1 MQFINPIWFTAIT
14 AVLIP
19 LAIHL
24 WNIRSGKVL
33 KVGSISLMGE
43 ASQQSS
49 RSLRLQ
55 DILLLILRCLI
66 LIILAGLLAQPFL
79 SRHADNSKIKGWLM
93 IPKQTFREAYAKFKK
108 PVDSLTSVG
117 YEFHYFDAAFTK
129 ANLLE
134 IVKDTT
140 KTHDTTTVNYWN
152 TLSRLNTKKP
162 ANLPVYLFTDNLKS
176 HFGGSKPTVAAN
188 LHWQTYTPADSV
200 SEWVEKAWFTADN
213 NIKVLEGL
221 SNSHGTSY
229 TLLNAQPGLSNG
241 LVYTRIV
248 NGEAIVALKGS
259 PQHITVVDTA
269 VFRIA
274 VVADNSQVDAA
285 YLNAALKA
293 IAPFIP
299 HKVQLAYYNNAMQVK
314 QKYSWLFWLANKP
327 VDKAAPDMASNL
339 FIYQTGKEQNA
350 ASWLSAGNG
359 FEVANYGAQ
368 VPSYKLIPSPKNG
381 ASLVWRDG
389 YGHTILSAEKDKNFT
404 LYRFYSRFNPAWSDL
419 VWNDNFP
426 RMLLTL
432 MTNDQP
438 SAQSLKYDKRIL
450 SAQQL
455 LPVITSPGQQTLAG
469 MADDTDLSHYLW
481 LVLIVLF
488 VSERFL
494 SHKKPITT
502 TNG

>member
-1 MQFINPIWFTAIT
+1 MHFLNPIWFTAIA
-14 AVLIP
+14 AVIIP

-24 WNIRSGKVL
+24 WNIRSGKIL

-66 LIILAGLLAQPFL
+66 LIVLAGSLAQPFL
-79 SRHADNSKIKGWLM
+79 SRHADNSKIKGWVM
-93 IPKQTFREAYAKFKK
+93 IPRQSFKETYAKFKK
-108 PVDSLTSVG
+108 PVDSLTNAG

-129 ANLLE
+129 VNLLD
-134 IVKDTT
+134 IAKDTT
-140 KTHDTTTVNYWN
+140 KTNDTTTVNYWN

-162 ANLPVYLFTDNLKS
+162 ANLPVYLFTDNLMS
-176 HFGGSKPTVAAN
+176 HFGGSKPNIVAS
-188 LHWQTYTPADSV
+188 LHWQTYTPADSA

-213 NIKVLEGL
+213 NIKIVKGN
-221 SNSHGTSY
+221 SNPRGTSY
-229 TLLNAQPGLSNG
+229 TWYTLQPGQNSDLFASTINNNG
-241 LVYTRIV
+241 ASISLKSKPQQS
-248 NGEAIVALKGS
+248 AIA
-259 PQHITVVDTA
+259 DTA
-269 VFRIA
+269 VVRIA

-285 YLNAALKA
+285 YLNGALKA

-314 QKYSWLFWLANKP
+314 QKYNWLFWLANKP
-327 VDKAAPDMASNL
+327 VDKAASDMASNL
-339 FIYQTGKEQNA
+339 FIYQTGKEQTA
-350 ASWLSAGNG
+350 SSWLSAGNG

-368 VPSYKLIPSPKNG
+368 VPSYKLIPSPENG
-381 ASLVWRDG
+381 ARLVWRDG
-389 YGHTILSAEKDKNFT
+389 YGHAILSAEKDKNFT
-404 LYRFYSRFNPAWSDL
+404 LYRFYSRFNPVWSDL

-426 RMLLTL
+426 RMLLAL
-432 MTNDQP
+432 MANDQP
-438 SAQSLKYDKRIL
+438 SAQGLKFDKRVL
-450 SAQQL
+450 SAQQIM
-455 LPVITSPGQQTLAG
+455 PAIRSEGRQTLAG
-469 MADDTDLSHYLW
+469 ISDNTDLSHYVW

-494 SHKKPITT
+494 SHKKPTI

>member
-1 MQFINPIWFTAIT
+1 MQFLNPIWFTAIA

-49 RSLRLQ
+49 RSFRLQ

-66 LIILAGLLAQPFL
+66 LIVLAGLLAQPFL
-79 SRHADNSKIKGWLM
+79 NRHADNSKIKGWVM
-93 IPKQTFREAYAKFKK
+93 MPKQSFKETYAKFKK
-108 PVDSLTSVG
+108 PVDSLTNAG
-117 YEFHYFDAAFTK
+117 YEFHYFDEGFTK
-129 ANLLE
+129 ANLLD

-140 KTHDTTTVNYWN
+140 KINDTITVNYWN

-162 ANLPVYLFTDNLKS
+162 ANLPVYLYTDNLMN

-188 LHWQTYTPADSV
+188 LRWQTYTPADSV

-213 NIKVLEGL
+213 NIKVVKGS
-221 SNSHGTSY
+221 SNPRGTSY
-229 TLLNAQPGLSNG
+229 AWYTLQPGQGSALFSSTINNNG
-241 LVYTRIV
+241 AGIS
-248 NGEAIVALKGS
+248 LKS
-259 PQHITVVDTA
+259 KPQQSTIADTA

-314 QKYSWLFWLANKP
+314 QKHNWLFWLANKP
-327 VDKAAPDMASNL
+327 VDKAAADMASNL
-339 FIYQTGKEQNA
+339 FIYQTGKEQNT

-359 FEVANYGAQ
+359 FEVANYGAHM
-368 VPSYKLIPSPKNG
+368 PIYKLIPSSKNDAG
-381 ASLVWRDG
+381 LVWRDG

-404 LYRFYSRFNPAWSDL
+404 LYRFYSRFNPSWSDL

-426 RMLLTL
+426 RMLLAL
-432 MTNDQP
+432 MADNQP
-438 SAQSLKYDKRIL
+438 STQSLKFDKRIL

-455 LPVITSPGQQTLAG
+455 MPVVTSPGQQTLAG
-469 MADDTDLSHYLW
+469 M
-481 LVLIVLF
+481 
-488 VSERFL
+488 
-494 SHKKPITT
+494 
-502 TNG
+502 

>member
-1 MQFINPIWFTAIT
+1 MQFINPIWFTSIA
-14 AVLIP
+14 AVMIP

-66 LIILAGLLAQPFL
+66 LIVLSGLLAQPFL
-79 SRHADNSKIKGWLM
+79 SRHADNSKIKGWVML
-93 IPKQTFREAYAKFKK
+93 PKQTFKEAYAKFKK
-108 PVDSLTSVG
+108 PVDSLTSAG

-129 ANLLE
+129 ANLLD

-140 KTHDTTTVNYWN
+140 KTNDTTTVNYWN

-162 ANLPVYLFTDNLKS
+162 ANLPVYLFTDNLMS

-213 NIKVLEGL
+213 NIKVVKGS
-221 SNSHGTSY
+221 SNPHGTSY
-229 TLLNAQPGLSNG
+229 AWYTLQPGQSSALFASAINNNG
-241 LVYTRIV
+241 ADIS
-248 NGEAIVALKGS
+248 LKS
-259 PQHITVVDTA
+259 KPQQTVIADTA

-314 QKYSWLFWLANKP
+314 QKYNWLFWLADKP
-327 VDKAAPDMASNL
+327 VDKDAPDMASNL
-339 FIYQTGKEQNA
+339 LIYQTGKEQNTS
-350 ASWLSAGNG
+350 SWLSAGNG
-359 FEVANYGAQ
+359 FEVANYGAHM
-368 VPSYKLIPSPKNG
+368 PIYKLIPSSKNDAG
-381 ASLVWRDG
+381 LVWRDG

-404 LYRFYSRFNPAWSDL
+404 LYRFYSRFNPSWSDL

-426 RMLLTL
+426 RMLLAL
-432 MTNDQP
+432 MADNQP
-438 SAQSLKYDKRIL
+438 STQSLKYDKRIL
-450 SAQQL
+450 STQQL
-455 LPVITSPGQQTLAG
+455 MPVVTSPGQQTLAG

-488 VSERFL
+488 VSERSL
-494 SHKKPITT
+494 SHKKPTT